1 MLAVLLTTACSQAD
15 VPRFTPPAERPV
27 GPMERPWPANRYA
40 VLAYHDVEDGAAD
53 QRYMSVRTSA
63 LNEQFAWLKQNGYQ
77 PVSVEQILQAQNG
90 GPALPNK
97 AVLLTFDDGYRSYS
111 RVFPLLKAYNWPA
124 VLAPVGVWLDA
135 PAGKPVDFGGLM
147 TPRDRFLT
155 WQQVREVSD
164 SGLVEI
170 GAHTYASH
178 YGGIANP
185 QGNTEPAVANRLY
198 DAKRGRYESEAE
210 YRQRIEKDV
219 ALITQRITAATG
231 KAPRVWV
238 WPYGAAGGVAL
249 DIARKHGY
257 RMALT
262 LENGLG
268 DVNAPA
274 NVPRMLV
281 AGNPSLTSFAQQ
293 LTQIQ
298 NRQIMRVAHVD
309 LDYLYDPDP
318 QQQAKNLDKLI
329 QRIYDLRINT
339 VFLQAFADPK
349 GDGNVRELY
358 FPNRWLPMKADLF
371 NRVSWQLSSRTGVA
385 VYAWMPVLAFELG
398 SDVPRVQ
405 RLDPQS
411 GQLSVDDKQYRRLSP
426 FNPVARQRI
435 GEIYEDLAA
444 HATFKGILFHD
455 DALLSDF
462 EDAGPD
468 AVAAYRQAG
477 FADSV
482 AAIRQDPQQM
492 ARWTRFKSRALIA
505 FTQSLTER
513 VRAIR
518 GPQVQTAR
526 NIYAMPVLDPASEAW
541 FGQNLADFLQ
551 AYDWVA
557 PMAMPLMENVS
568 RADSGRW
575 LDQLVGKVA
584 AYPGALDKTVFELQA
599 VDWRKERRIS
609 LDDGQL
615 LAEWMRR
622 LQRNG
627 AQSFGYYP
635 DNFLDD
641 RPKLDA
647 VRPVLSSAWFPLP

>member
-1 MLAVLLTTACSQAD
+1 M
-15 VPRFTPPAERPV
+15 
-27 GPMERPWPANRYA
+27 
-40 VLAYHDVEDGAAD
+40 
-53 QRYMSVRTSA
+53 
-63 LNEQFAWLKQNGYQ
+63 
-77 PVSVEQILQAQNG
+77 
-90 GPALPNK
+90 
-97 AVLLTFDDGYRSYS
+97 
-111 RVFPLLKAYNWPA
+111 
-124 VLAPVGVWLDA
+124 
-135 PAGKPVDFGGLM
+135 
-147 TPRDRFLT
+147 
-155 WQQVREVSD
+155 SD

-371 NRVSWQLSSRTGVA
+371 NRVSRQLSSRTGVA

-435 GEIYEDLAA
+435 GEIYEDPAA
-444 HATFKGILFHD
+444 HATFKGSCSTTMPCCRTSKMPAPTPLRPTARPASPIRWRRY
-455 DALLSDF
+455 
-462 EDAGPD
+462 AGI
-468 AVAAYRQAG
+468 RSRWRAG
-477 FADSV
+477 RA
-482 AAIRQDPQQM
+482 
-492 ARWTRFKSRALIA
+492 SRA
-505 FTQSLTER
+505 
-513 VRAIR
+513 
-518 GPQVQTAR
+518 
-526 NIYAMPVLDPASEAW
+526 
-541 FGQNLADFLQ
+541 
-551 AYDWVA
+551 
-557 PMAMPLMENVS
+557 
-568 RADSGRW
+568 GR
-575 LDQLVGKVA
+575 
-584 AYPGALDKTVFELQA
+584 
-599 VDWRKERRIS
+599 
-609 LDDGQL
+609 
-615 LAEWMRR
+615 
-622 LQRNG
+622 
-627 AQSFGYYP
+627 
-635 DNFLDD
+635 
-641 RPKLDA
+641 
-647 VRPVLSSAWFPLP
+647 

>member
-97 AVLLTFDDGYRSYS
+97 AVLLTFDDGYRSFYS

-435 GEIYEDLAA
+435 GESTRIWRRTPPLKDPVPRRCPAVGLRRCRPRRRCGLPPGRLRRFGGGDTPGSAA
-444 HATFKGILFHD
+444 D
-455 DALLSDF
+455 
-462 EDAGPD
+462 
-468 AVAAYRQAG
+468 
-477 FADSV
+477 
-482 AAIRQDPQQM
+482 
-492 ARWTRFKSRALIA
+492 
-505 FTQSLTER
+505 
-513 VRAIR
+513 
-518 GPQVQTAR
+518 
-526 NIYAMPVLDPASEAW
+526 
-541 FGQNLADFLQ
+541 
-551 AYDWVA
+551 
-557 PMAMPLMENVS
+557 
-568 RADSGRW
+568 
-575 LDQLVGKVA
+575 
-584 AYPGALDKTVFELQA
+584 GALDALQEPGA
-599 VDWRKERRIS
+599 DRVYPVADRAGAGDPRPAGANRAQHLCDAGARSRQRS
-609 LDDGQL
+609 L
-615 LAEWMRR
+615 
-622 LQRNG
+622 
-627 AQSFGYYP
+627 
-635 DNFLDD
+635 
-641 RPKLDA
+641 
-647 VRPVLSSAWFPLP
+647 VRPEPGGFPAGLRLGGADGDAADGKRVARRQRPLAGSTGGQSGRLPRRAR

>member
-1 MLAVLLTTACSQAD
+1 M
-15 VPRFTPPAERPV
+15 
-27 GPMERPWPANRYA
+27 
-40 VLAYHDVEDGAAD
+40 
-53 QRYMSVRTSA
+53 
-63 LNEQFAWLKQNGYQ
+63 
-77 PVSVEQILQAQNG
+77 
-90 GPALPNK
+90 
-97 AVLLTFDDGYRSYS
+97 
-111 RVFPLLKAYNWPA
+111 
-124 VLAPVGVWLDA
+124 
-135 PAGKPVDFGGLM
+135 
-147 TPRDRFLT
+147 
-155 WQQVREVSD
+155 SD

-371 NRVSWQLSSRTGVA
+371 NRVSGSSLRA
-385 VYAWMPVLAFELG
+385 PAWPCMHGCRCWRSSWDLTCRACSASIRKAG
-398 SDVPRVQ
+398 SCR
-405 RLDPQS
+405 
-411 GQLSVDDKQYRRLSP
+411 
-426 FNPVARQRI
+426 
-435 GEIYEDLAA
+435 
-444 HATFKGILFHD
+444 
-455 DALLSDF
+455 
-462 EDAGPD
+462 
-468 AVAAYRQAG
+468 
-477 FADSV
+477 
-482 AAIRQDPQQM
+482 
-492 ARWTRFKSRALIA
+492 
-505 FTQSLTER
+505 
-513 VRAIR
+513 
-518 GPQVQTAR
+518 
-526 NIYAMPVLDPASEAW
+526 
-541 FGQNLADFLQ
+541 
-551 AYDWVA
+551 
-557 PMAMPLMENVS
+557 
-568 RADSGRW
+568 
-575 LDQLVGKVA
+575 
-584 AYPGALDKTVFELQA
+584 
-599 VDWRKERRIS
+599 
-609 LDDGQL
+609 
-615 LAEWMRR
+615 
-622 LQRNG
+622 
-627 AQSFGYYP
+627 
-635 DNFLDD
+635 
-641 RPKLDA
+641 
-647 VRPVLSSAWFPLP
+647 